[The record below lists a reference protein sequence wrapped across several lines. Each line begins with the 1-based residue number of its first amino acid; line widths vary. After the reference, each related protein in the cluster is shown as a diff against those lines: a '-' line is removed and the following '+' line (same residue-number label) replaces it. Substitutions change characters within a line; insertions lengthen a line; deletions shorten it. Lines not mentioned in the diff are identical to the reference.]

1 MYCTEH
7 CTYDLIPGTLLG
19 AHGTAE
25 SSAPYES
32 GMREPEDQWSCK
44 RSPDYFPGITTTVK

>member
-19 AHGTAE
+19 ADGTAE
-25 SSAPYES
+25 ARPNCC
-32 GMREPEDQWSCK
+32 GMAASMM
-44 RSPDYFPGITTTVK
+44 DYT

>member
-7 CTYDLIPGTLLG
+7 YTYDLIPGTLLG

-25 SSAPYES
+25 SSAP
-32 GMREPEDQWSCK
+32 K
-44 RSPDYFPGITTTVK
+44 VVLYFPFVTEHVVF

>member
-25 SSAPYES
+25 SSAPVVYAHAL
-32 GMREPEDQWSCK
+32 GFLINMNAFIHTDIK
-44 RSPDYFPGITTTVK
+44 L